1 MMFKKKEFADCADNT
16 NEILNRKEEKNMD
29 SKVASQNTEQIVK
42 QWQRDAEQ
50 LKLIVPD
57 FLMESALKSK
67 AFTDK
72 LRRGATV
79 FEAYKAMLDG
89 EKPQEKRQ
97 EIFQNARSA
106 RRGTGGASL
115 NPAKLSS
122 DDFKKYIDNI
132 RNN

>member
-1 MMFKKKEFADCADNT
+1 M
-16 NEILNRKEEKNMD
+16 KND
-29 SKVASQNTEQIVK
+29 GTSKSTEQIVK

-57 FLMESALKSK
+57 FSMESAMKSK
-67 AFTDK
+67 TFTDA

-79 FEAYKAMLDG
+79 FEAYIAMLDT